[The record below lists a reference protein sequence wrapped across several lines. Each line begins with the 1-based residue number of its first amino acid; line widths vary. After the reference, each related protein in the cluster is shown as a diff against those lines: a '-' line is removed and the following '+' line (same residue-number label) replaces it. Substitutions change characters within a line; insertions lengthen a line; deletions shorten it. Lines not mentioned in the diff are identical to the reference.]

1 MQNSARKH
9 FLLDSSMK
17 LRAGFLSLFTLMLGA
32 GILLCY
38 CVGTGLYW
46 RYAASVPPVLYILL
60 VVGLCFVPES
70 PIWLLGHMG
79 HTEARVALK
88 WLR

>member
-1 MQNSARKH
+1 
-9 FLLDSSMK
+9 MK

-60 VVGLCFVPES
+60 ATQMMVKFSIEL
-70 PIWLLGHMG
+70 H
-79 HTEARVALK
+79 
-88 WLR
+88 